1 MRAILPRVLSRLFW
15 LVLVL
20 VIAEGL
26 AAGLCWALW
35 WRSSAGR
42 FVWHPQNPTRP
53 DHPVTALVTEIDN
66 DIGGAPIFSAA
77 SGAPRDR
84 TGAKLNAEFPDPA
97 SNCGA
102 AYGESLVLGYEVP
115 LADGWVE
122 QLSHLIGCRI
132 ANYAVN
138 YYGPDQAYRRF
149 QLTGSP
155 SSFVILGIDPSTIM
169 DVVSQYT
176 ALIGS
181 PAGPYALKGR
191 YLLEPSG
198 RLRWEPKVALD
209 AGHRQTL
216 DDHPA
221 QVLSNEYFLPD
232 TRDGPVTARFPY
244 LWTLVRLAM
253 SPRLRAVL
261 AGRPEWSGFY
271 ALHHPS
277 GALPLLEA
285 ICRDFVETANSRG
298 ERALIVVLPV
308 TASFRAHTRFGQFEY
323 QPLVADLAARRL
335 PALDLGPAML
345 AARDG
350 RSICD
355 FFVDRLGC
363 RGHYSILGNTIVAH
377 AVAAE
382 LRRRGYWPRPSV
394 P

>member
-1 MRAILPRVLSRLFW
+1 MPDRKRATAPSPGDDRRISGGSHDPRVEKPALRLKHVLTKPAARPHPEILPCPRSDCSAGVASERRSGLLWPRVDREQVGVRAILPRVLSRLFW

-181 PAGPYALKGR
+181 PAG
-191 YLLEPSG
+191 
-198 RLRWEPKVALD
+198 
-209 AGHRQTL
+209 
-216 DDHPA
+216 
-221 QVLSNEYFLPD
+221 
-232 TRDGPVTARFPY
+232 
-244 LWTLVRLAM
+244 
-253 SPRLRAVL
+253 
-261 AGRPEWSGFY
+261 
-271 ALHHPS
+271 
-277 GALPLLEA
+277 
-285 ICRDFVETANSRG
+285 
-298 ERALIVVLPV
+298 
-308 TASFRAHTRFGQFEY
+308 
-323 QPLVADLAARRL
+323 
-335 PALDLGPAML
+335 
-345 AARDG
+345 
-350 RSICD
+350 
-355 FFVDRLGC
+355 
-363 RGHYSILGNTIVAH
+363 
-377 AVAAE
+377 
-382 LRRRGYWPRPSV
+382 
-394 P
+394 